1 MFFGNGEMLD
11 SAIRTLIA
19 AGRAP
24 IIAAALVQ
32 RTVQIWDWKLGE
44 RISEFDTV
52 YEHGGHRLTLSPT
65 GDSCVAASWK
75 KGKHGGVACYE
86 TQSGN
91 TIWHRSDIPR
101 VQGLR
106 FSVAGDAVWC
116 RIEGGPVQ
124 RLDART
130 GATLAALRAV
140 QDIVESPSSDHRLE
154 VHAAGFVIRGIRDL
168 RIPRLT
174 FALLD
179 AAFSLD
185 GLCLSEA
192 ADYLNNTPGSV
203 RCIEC
208 DTGDER
214 WRYEPTDGSHVLR
227 VSYSHADNCFYGVQR
242 DCERGGPVILVR
254 ISEASGAST
263 EVCRLNSFPDGC
275 CFASAVIVTSAG
287 VVVSLSEGR
296 ALKQLAFPQ
305 REYPDPRVKVHEPL
319 LHFAARFGTLKTIES
334 LIADGSDVNVTD
346 DSGST
351 PLHIAA
357 MKGRS
362 DVVKRLLEF
371 GADTG
376 KRNDSGETAAEA
388 AGRVG
393 QSDVLRILL
402 GS

>member
-1 MFFGNGEMLD
+1 
-11 SAIRTLIA
+11 
-19 AGRAP
+19 
-24 IIAAALVQ
+24 
-32 RTVQIWDWKLGE
+32 
-44 RISEFDTV
+44 
-52 YEHGGHRLTLSPT
+52 
-65 GDSCVAASWK
+65 
-75 KGKHGGVACYE
+75 
-86 TQSGN
+86 
-91 TIWHRSDIPR
+91 
-101 VQGLR
+101 
-106 FSVAGDAVWC
+106 
-116 RIEGGPVQ
+116 
-124 RLDART
+124 
-130 GATLAALRAV
+130 
-140 QDIVESPSSDHRLE
+140 
-154 VHAAGFVIRGIRDL
+154 
-168 RIPRLT
+168 
-174 FALLD
+174 
-179 AAFSLD
+179 
-185 GLCLSEA
+185 
-192 ADYLNNTPGSV
+192 
-203 RCIEC
+203 
-208 DTGDER
+208 
-214 WRYEPTDGSHVLR
+214 
-227 VSYSHADNCFYGVQR
+227 
-242 DCERGGPVILVR
+242 
-254 ISEASGAST
+254 
-263 EVCRLNSFPDGC
+263 LNSFPDGC